1 LECPVF
7 CVEPLALATGFEA
20 VFGHGS
26 LNNN

>member
-1 LECPVF
+1 LGCGIF
-7 CVEPLALATGFEA
+7 CVESLALAAGFEA